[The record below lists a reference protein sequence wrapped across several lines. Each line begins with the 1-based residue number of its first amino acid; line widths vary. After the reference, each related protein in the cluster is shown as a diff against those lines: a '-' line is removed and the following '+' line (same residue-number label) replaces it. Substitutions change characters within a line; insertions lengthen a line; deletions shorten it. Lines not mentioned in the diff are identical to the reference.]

1 MTEAIGLVTDS
12 TADLPAGLA
21 REESV
26 EVVPA
31 IVVVE
36 GRSYED
42 GAGLTRQEFYSRLP
56 SLRAPASTAA
66 PPAAAFERAYER
78 LLEAGVRRVLSVHLS
93 RRFSGI
99 YGIATQAARRF
110 GERVRVIDSGQVSLG
125 LGFQVLEAARS
136 IRLGASWEAV
146 QEALAHAG
154 SRVRTIA
161 MIEQLDY
168 LRRSGRVDWVR
179 SSLGGLLH
187 VRLLLEV
194 ADGWIRRLGQFR
206 TRHQAIEGLRAMA
219 VGWAPVQRFG
229 VLHSASEDDAR
240 QLAERLTDEAA
251 KEPPLVVDV
260 TTVIGVHVG
269 PRCLGV
275 VGLLR

>member
-12 TADLPAGLA
+12 TADLPADLA
-21 REESV
+21 KAECI

-31 IVVVE
+31 IVVME

-42 GAGLTRQEFYSRLP
+42 GAGLTRREFYQLLP
-56 SLRAPASTAA
+56 SLREPASTAA
-66 PPAAAFERAYER
+66 PAATAFEHAYER
-78 LLEAGVRRVLSVHLS
+78 LLDAGVRRVLSVHLS
-93 RRFSGI
+93 RRLSGI
-99 YGIATQAARRF
+99 YGIAAQAARRF
-110 GERVRVIDSGQVSLG
+110 GERVCVVDSGQVSLG

-136 IRLGASWEAV
+136 IRRGASWEAV
-146 QEALAHAG
+146 QEALVQAG
-154 SRVRTIA
+154 RRVRTIA

-168 LRRSGRVDWVR
+168 LRRSGRVDWIR
-179 SSLGGLLH
+179 SSLGSLLH

-206 TRHQAIEGLRAMA
+206 TRHQAIDGLRAMA
-219 VGWAPVQRFG
+219 AGWSPVQRFG

-240 QLAERLTDEAA
+240 QLAEHLPGDGV
-251 KEPPLVVDV
+251 KEPPLIVEV